1 MIETLKH
8 QEAFN
13 YYYAMKDRNLKAVAK
28 HFGYGV
34 RTVEK
39 WSSEFAWQHRI
50 HQRDSENAE
59 KVEAKTNES
68 IVESIVEVKA
78 RYLEIIKES
87 IGIYVQNLK
96 LGKVKVNSI
105 QDLERLAKL
114 EIYLREDGASEEDKI
129 VNIFFKTAD
138 NKVSAINEIYDNKEL
153 NSDEEENKSEE
164 YMPDDDVPDFDPE
177 RDLV

>member
-1 MIETLKH
+1 MNETLKH

-13 YYYAMKDRNLKAVAK
+13 YYYTLKDRSLKAVAK

-39 WSSEFAWQHRI
+39 WSSEFNWQHRI
-50 HQRDSENAE
+50 HQRDKENAE
-59 KVEAKTNES
+59 KVESKTNES

-87 IGIYVQNLK
+87 IDLYVQNLK

-114 EIYLREDGASEEDKI
+114 EIFLREEGVSDEDKV
-129 VNIFFKTAD
+129 VNIIFKTAE
-138 NKVSAINEIYDNKEL
+138 NKVLAMNKIYENKTL
-153 NSDEEENKSEE
+153 NSDGEVNEPVE
-164 YMPDDDVPDFDPE
+164 YQSDDDVLDFDPE

>member
-39 WSSEFAWQHRI
+39 WSSEFNWQNRI
-50 HQRDSENAE
+50 HQRDNENAE
-59 KVEAKTNES
+59 KLENRTNETIVESLVEAKA
-68 IVESIVEVKA
+68 K
-78 RYLEIIKES
+78 YLEIVKDSLE
-87 IGIYVQNLK
+87 IYIQNLK
-96 LGKVKVNSI
+96 QGMVKINSV

-114 EIYLREDGASEEDKI
+114 EMILREESISDEDKI
-129 VNIFFKTAD
+129 VNIYFKTAKIKSVEESVD
-138 NKVSAINEIYDNKEL
+138 TKLNLKKVVKQP
-153 NSDEEENKSEE
+153 EE
-164 YMPDDDVPDFDPE
+164 YPSDDDVLDFDPE